1 MCSYSSQQPSYI
13 LPFLHLPSYG
23 YKQCRLSTA
32 AIVGIAVGGCN
43 NTPPVLID
51 ALVLTPGLCLLQ
63 LSSLCPSCRDTYCV
77 GLSQAPGSCP
87 DNHRIPPTGSTGCL
101 PPTGPTRHLLSAG
114 STGYWH
120 CLWEPIWSGPT
131 AAHSPVPAPGAK
143 RIKFPIWVRPQLGL
157 CSGAI
162 STTVISSLPLSPI
175 LLTLIV
181 VGYWFTTSA
190 RRKPSLAIVART

>member
-1 MCSYSSQQPSYI
+1 MRPCSSQQPSYT
-13 LPFLHLPSYG
+13 LPFVHLPSYG
-23 YKQCRLSTA
+23 YEQCGLSTA

-51 ALVLTPGLCLLQ
+51 ALVLTPGLRPLQ
-63 LSSLCPSCRDTYCV
+63 LSSLCPPRRDPYRV

-87 DNHRIPPTGSTGCL
+87 DNHRLSPTCSTGCL
-101 PPTGPTRHLLSAG
+101 PPAGPTRHLLSAA

-120 CLWEPIWSGPT
+120 CLWEPGPT
-131 AAHSPVPAPGAK
+131 AAHSPVPAPSTK

-162 STTVISSLPLSPI
+162 CTTVISSLPLSYRYLRHP
-175 LLTLIV
+175 L
-181 VGYWFTTSA
+181 S
-190 RRKPSLAIVART
+190 